1 MRLAT
6 ARQRWW
12 HRNAGGPTAPRL
24 LGLTI
29 RCGETWQGKHS
40 SFPGNAVADEPAAAG
55 KRSARDSL
63 FISFICCNWLV
74 VRKSNVLQLGKTW
87 RCGQRADGAF
97 HDLKKWEKMSMMWDI
112 HAGCRRNRISN
123 GRLKLTRSSL
133 LPETERHRNYEWQET
148 VLFIAIYPVGNVLE
162 IPQQLLKTVLKVT
175 KHHFVFLWNLPFIAN
190 PVFFF
195 FLGGGHN

>member
-1 MRLAT
+1 MWLAT
-6 ARQRWW
+6 AGQWWW
-12 HRNAGGPTAPRL
+12 HRNAGGPTALRL

-29 RCGETWQGKHS
+29 RCCEMWQGKNS
-40 SFPGNAVADEPAAAG
+40 SFPGNTVADEPAAAG

-87 RCGQRADGAF
+87 RRGQRAEGAF

-112 HAGCRRNRISN
+112 HESCRRNRISS

-133 LPETERHRNYEWQET
+133 LQETERYRNDKWQET
-148 VLFIAIYPVGNVLE
+148 VLFIAIYPVGNVSE
-162 IPQQLLKTVLKVT
+162 IPQQVLKTVLKVM
-175 KHHFVFLWNLPFIAN
+175 KHHGWSNAFRKTN
-190 PVFFF
+190 
-195 FLGGGHN
+195 